1 MNEATR
7 NFPKS
12 IRCYVAPN
20 LNISV
25 IDAQSTEASKYDD
38 VPSGSRRKDVCWE
51 ALSNTF
57 LLKYFFPR

>member
-1 MNEATR
+1 MNEVPR
-7 NFPKS
+7 NFPRS

-38 VPSGSRRKDVCWE
+38 VSSGSRRKDVRWKS
-51 ALSNTF
+51 LYNTI
-57 LLKYFFPR
+57 LLKYSLPR